1 MRRSPVQARVP
12 AQSERLHV
20 QVFIL
25 HMQPFLVSVRHPEN
39 NFAAHFAAKI
49 LDTVCSQLYKNAYH
63 DDMIIS
69 IQPIPLSVIFLF
81 FSNTESYFLLGFL
94 PGDNCYI
101 GDDRHRLR

>member
-1 MRRSPVQARVP
+1 MECLHNAFVMRRSPVQARVP

-49 LDTVCSQLYKNAYH
+49 LDTFCSQLYKNAYH
-63 DDMIIS
+63 DE
-69 IQPIPLSVIFLF
+69 SVIFLYF
-81 FSNTESYFLLGFL
+81 FK
-94 PGDNCYI
+94 
-101 GDDRHRLR
+101 HRI